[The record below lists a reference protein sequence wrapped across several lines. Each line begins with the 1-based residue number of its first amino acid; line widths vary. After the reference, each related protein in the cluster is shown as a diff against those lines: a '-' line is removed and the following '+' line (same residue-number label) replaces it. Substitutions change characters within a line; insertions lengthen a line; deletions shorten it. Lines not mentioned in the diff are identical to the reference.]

1 MATKV
6 KFTLADLQTRA
17 VQVLDSRIKAVQ
29 DRLAAQTD
37 TDALEAKVAEW
48 EAQQRARLTQ
58 LAKDM
63 ELGLVTRDRLATFRL
78 DPRPQRDSYTQ
89 RDVERE
95 LRTLTSDREKVLAKS
110 SALVPDAD
118 GSISLTQ
125 TQLSDFFGL

>member
-6 KFTLADLQTRA
+6 KFTLADLQARA
-17 VQVLDSRIKAVQ
+17 VQVLDGRISDVQ

-37 TDALEAKVAEW
+37 TSALEAKVAKW
-48 EAQQRARLTQ
+48 EAQQRARLVQ

-63 ELGLVTRDRLATFRL
+63 ELGLVTRDQLATFRL
-78 DPRPQRDSYTQ
+78 DPRPQRDAYTQ
-89 RDVERE
+89 RDAERE